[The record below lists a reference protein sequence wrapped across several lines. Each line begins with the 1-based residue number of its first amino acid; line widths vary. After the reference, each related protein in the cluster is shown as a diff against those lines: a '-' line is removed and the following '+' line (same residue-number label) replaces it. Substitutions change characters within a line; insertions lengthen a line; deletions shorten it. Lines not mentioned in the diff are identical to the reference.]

1 MKEFTFLLDGKKTT
15 VKCDRPCGDAFD
27 VVVRFPL
34 GGKTPSQFIEPGA
47 HDTWKVVGET
57 CKNPGNAKA
66 AIDGNKDSLWHS
78 HPEPMTKNDPL
89 PPPQSFTVDCGAVR
103 EMRGF
108 TYTPRPA
115 SCSVGVVDTCEFWV
129 SQDGKDW
136 TKAAEGSFPD
146 VLESRKTR
154 EVKFVKPV
162 KARYFRFVA
171 THALPVDDRLA
182 VAEVDVF

>member
-1 MKEFTFLLDGKKTT
+1 MLLLAAVALIVRAVSKGANLLLNIG
-15 VKCDRPCGDAFD
+15 PDASGQI
-27 VVVRFPL
+27 P
-34 GGKTPSQFIEPGA
+34 
-47 HDTWKVVGET
+47 
-57 CKNPGNAKA
+57 AKA
-66 AIDGNKDSLWHS
+66 AIDDNKDSLWHS
-78 HPEPMTKNDPL
+78 HPEPMAKNDPL

-103 EMRGF
+103 EMCGF
-108 TYTPRPA
+108 TYTPRPV
-115 SCSVGVVDTCEFWV
+115 SCSVGVVDKCEFWV
-129 SQDGKDW
+129 SLDGKDW
-136 TKAAEGSFPD
+136 KKAAEGSFPD